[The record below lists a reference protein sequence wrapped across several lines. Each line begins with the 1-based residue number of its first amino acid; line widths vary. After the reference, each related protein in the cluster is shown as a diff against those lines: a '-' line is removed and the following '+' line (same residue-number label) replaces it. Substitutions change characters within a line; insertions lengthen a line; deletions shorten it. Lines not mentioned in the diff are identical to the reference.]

1 MNGFQRFALLVLCI
15 LAALICYPYY
25 TFSVWPFMALIL
37 GIWSGVIM
45 ALSVLLGLFG
55 LDRFNWVNS
64 LVTVLLV
71 IGIAYSILCFMPQED
86 NIKPITRIRHGQ
98 LPSYADMQRGVKR
111 LTFNFDFNR
120 RNARSQ
126 KNFINQQAH
135 PVPLYEEPQQQNDNA
150 AKWRDIGIRVKDD
163 K

>member
-37 GIWSGVIM
+37 GIWSGIIM

-64 LVTVLLV
+64 VVTVLLV
-71 IGIAYSILCFMPQED
+71 IAIAYSILCFMPQED

-98 LPSYADMQRGVKR
+98 WPSRVDMQRGLKR

-135 PVPLYEEPQQQNDNA
+135 PVPLYEEPEPENNNA
-150 AKWRDIGIRVKDD
+150 EKWREIGIKAN
-163 K
+163 